1 MQHPHSGQASRE
13 QLLLKSI
20 LSLRHQ
26 IAHSS
31 EKEVLAPVLHCLLFL
46 GKQMGAAQHIA
57 RHPFHPGNV
66 VTAVAAL
73 LVAAQTVHG
82 VLCEGQ
88 SVHAGVEGQVWGFE
102 ILQHTYVQSCGLAT
116 WS

>member
-1 MQHPHSGQASRE
+1 MQP
-13 QLLLKSI
+13 SI
-20 LSLRHQ
+20 L
-26 IAHSS
+26 
-31 EKEVLAPVLHCLLFL
+31 
-46 GKQMGAAQHIA
+46 
-57 RHPFHPGNV
+57 HPFHPGNV

-102 ILQHTYVQSCGLAT
+102 ILQHTCNPAGWQPGPDLGYQGRSGPHGNVTQAIPRGC
-116 WS
+116 